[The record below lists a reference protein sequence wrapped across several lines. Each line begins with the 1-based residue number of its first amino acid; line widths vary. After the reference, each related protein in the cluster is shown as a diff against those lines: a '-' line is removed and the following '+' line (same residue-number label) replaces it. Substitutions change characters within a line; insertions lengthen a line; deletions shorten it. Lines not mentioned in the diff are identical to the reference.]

1 MQSVFIFAQGQLA
14 SLKQSSPGLR
24 EQLRD
29 RLQSV
34 MQAHRIP
41 LSTHVPSSLLP
52 LQQDVAEFLKS
63 QVILPLSQQG
73 DSHKTAIDSQKVTQ
87 FLTNF

>member
-41 LSTHVPSSLLP
+41 LSTHVPSSSSSPRL
-52 LQQDVAEFLKS
+52 FY
-63 QVILPLSQQG
+63 PLSQQG

>member
-1 MQSVFIFAQGQLA
+1 MQSVFFFAQGQLA

-34 MQAHRIP
+34 MQADRIP

-63 QVILPLSQQG
+63 QVILPFCLI
-73 DSHKTAIDSQKVTQ
+73 KETVTRQ
-87 FLTNF
+87 RLIPRR